1 MSPFVRYRVL
11 VFLFINVVIN
21 YMDRTN
27 ISIAAS
33 SISSAFHLNSV
44 QLGLVFSAFG
54 WTYVALQIP
63 GGLLTDRVA
72 PRVLYALSLTGW
84 SLVTLFQGFAGGFVA
99 LLGFRLATGALEAPA
114 YPINNR
120 VVTAWFPE
128 QERASAI
135 AVYTSG
141 QYIGLALLTPLMAAV
156 LHYLGWRWL
165 FIITGVTGMVWGM
178 VWYLVYR
185 EPAGGADGG
194 DVRAAG
200 AGGDFAAAGGADE
213 SGAEESGGLP
223 AAGGADESGVRS
235 GGGWSD
241 LREVFSHR
249 KLWGIYIGQFAVTS
263 SLWFFLTWFP
273 IYLEKYRG
281 LTFIKTG
288 FLASVPFLAAF
299 AGILLSG
306 FLSDFLTRKKIPV
319 NIARKLPVISGLI
332 LSIFIVGANYVQS
345 PWLIILFMAI
355 AFFGNGLA
363 SITWVFV
370 SLLAPKHLIGLTSG
384 AFNFVGSLSAVSI
397 PFIIGCLVKGGD
409 FSPALLFISGLAL
422 VGIGSYVFLVGKI
435 ERVKIKGT

>member
-1 MSPFVRYRVL
+1 
-11 VFLFINVVIN
+11 
-21 YMDRTN
+21 
-27 ISIAAS
+27 
-33 SISSAFHLNSV
+33 
-44 QLGLVFSAFG
+44 
-54 WTYVALQIP
+54 
-63 GGLLTDRVA
+63 
-72 PRVLYALSLTGW
+72 
-84 SLVTLFQGFAGGFVA
+84 
-99 LLGFRLATGALEAPA
+99 
-114 YPINNR
+114 
-120 VVTAWFPE
+120 
-128 QERASAI
+128 
-135 AVYTSG
+135 
-141 QYIGLALLTPLMAAV
+141 
-156 LHYLGWRWL
+156 
-165 FIITGVTGMVWGM
+165 MVWGM

-185 EPAGGADGG
+185 EPAGGADAG